1 MQLPLEEVYVLKV
14 RVKYEKTGPLK
25 FISHLD
31 VMRYFQKGIRRAG
44 LDISYTKGM
53 SPHQIISFAAPMPLM
68 MTSLGEYFDAEFES
82 VTTAKDMVERFNA
95 VGFPYLKMVDCV
107 ILPDD
112 CENSMAA
119 VTASDYLITFNEK
132 INDIL
137 TLEEIRDAAISLYG
151 SDVIEVIKKTKKSE
165 ALTNIRPGIIDM
177 QVRDDNSIYIMLDAG
192 SKNNLKPEL
201 FIEAIALKLGKE
213 ISRFSYAIERQET
226 YLTNEEGKY
235 LSLLSAGETF

>member
-1 MQLPLEEVYVLKV
+1 MKV

-44 LDISYTKGM
+44 LDISYTNGM

-82 VTTAKDMVERFNA
+82 VTTAKDMVDRFNA
-95 VGFPYLKMVDCV
+95 VGSPYLKMVDCV
-107 ILPDD
+107 ILPYD

>member
-95 VGFPYLKMVDCV
+95 VGSPYLKMVDCV
-107 ILPDD
+107 ILPDS

-132 INDIL
+132 IKD
-137 TLEEIRDAAISLYG
+137 TVSLEEILKTAELLYD
-151 SDVIEVIKKTKKSE
+151 SEVIEVIKKTKKSE
-165 ALTNIRPGIIDM
+165 SLTNIRPGIINM
-177 QVRDDNSIYIMLDAG
+177 QIRDGSIYIMLDAG

-201 FIEAIALKLGKE
+201 FIEAIAKKIDKE

-226 YLTNEEGKY
+226 YLTNEKGEY

>member
-1 MQLPLEEVYVLKV
+1 MKV

-82 VTTAKDMVERFNA
+82 VTTARDMVDRFNA
-95 VGFPYLKMVDCV
+95 VGSPFLKMVDCV

-119 VTASDYLITFNEK
+119 VTASDYVITFNEK
-132 INDIL
+132 ISGIL
-137 TLEEIRDAAISLYG
+137 TLDEIRDTALSLYN
-151 SDVIEVIKKTKKSE
+151 SDVIEVVKKTKKSE
-165 ALTNIRPGIIDM
+165 SLTNIRPGIINM
-177 QVRDDNSIYIMLDAG
+177 QVREDNSIYIMLEAG

-201 FIEAIALKLGKE
+201 FIDAIAKKLGKE

-226 YLTNEEGKY
+226 YLTNEKGDY
-235 LSLLSAGETF
+235 LNLLSVGETF

>member
-1 MQLPLEEVYVLKV
+1 MKV

-95 VGFPYLKMVDCV
+95 VGSPYLKMVDCV

>member
-95 VGFPYLKMVDCV
+95 VGSPYLKMVDCV

>member
-1 MQLPLEEVYVLKV
+1 MKV

-44 LDISYTKGM
+44 LDISYTNGM

-82 VTTAKDMVERFNA
+82 VTTAKDMVDRFNA
-95 VGFPYLKMVDCV
+95 VGSPYLKMVDCV